1 MKHMME
7 IVIPVLCNLK
17 SVLEGSRS
25 ALLKDLMKYLGYIFR
40 SFKREVTEHL
50 ANDPTLLQELEY
62 DMRQFEKKE
71 RESILEMADVV
82 AVA

>member
-1 MKHMME
+1 LS
-7 IVIPVLCNLK
+7 I
-17 SVLEGSRS
+17 LEGSHS

-40 SFKREVTEHL
+40 SFKLEVTEHL

-71 RESILEMADVV
+71 RESIIVNTEVV